1 MMAFPYDRTQVVEA
15 QVVEKRTFLHLEP
28 KRDATL
34 KFVRRRCRTDTLVD
48 YSSEIS
54 ELESEGNSSTA
65 SPKSSAMGC
74 LSELFSSSDSEE
86 SSSPPATDTYNDER
100 LFTNQE
106 ITQLAH
112 QSSFEATCNSAVAAA
127 SHALEFEARAADIRT
142 AQHALELEAR
152 AADLRAKA
160 ARLEAAA
167 LQCVAVSQA
176 PLASPCQGEPTTLM
190 MRNIPNDYTYAMF
203 LDLLDSKSL
212 TGKYD
217 FVYIPID
224 LEKMAGLG
232 YAFVNFVSRADAEA
246 AWRNLHGFNQWK
258 IQSPKVCEVRWG
270 ELQGL
275 TAHIDRYRDSP
286 IMHRDVPE
294 NLKPILLQCG
304 VRVAFPSPTRRIRA
318 PRAKRNEVGMQA

>member
-1 MMAFPYDRTQVVEA
+1 M
-15 QVVEKRTFLHLEP
+15 
-28 KRDATL
+28 
-34 KFVRRRCRTDTLVD
+34 
-48 YSSEIS
+48 
-54 ELESEGNSSTA
+54 
-65 SPKSSAMGC
+65 SP
-74 LSELFSSSDSEE
+74 D
-86 SSSPPATDTYNDER
+86 
-100 LFTNQE
+100 
-106 ITQLAH
+106 
-112 QSSFEATCNSAVAAA
+112 ATCNLPVATE
-127 SHALEFEARAADIRT
+127 SHALEFEARAADIR
-142 AQHALELEAR
+142 AASHALELEAR
-152 AADLRAKA
+152 AAELRAKA

-167 LQCVAVSQA
+167 LQCEAVSQG
-176 PLASPCQGEPTTLM
+176 PVASSRQEEPTTLM

-232 YAFVNFVSRADAEA
+232 YAFVNFLSRADAEMA
-246 AWRNLHGFNQWK
+246 CRNLHGFNQWK

-275 TAHIDRYRDSP
+275 AAHIDRYRDSP

-294 NLKPILLQCG
+294 HLKPILLQGG

-318 PRAKRNEVGMQA
+318 PRAKRNEVCTEA